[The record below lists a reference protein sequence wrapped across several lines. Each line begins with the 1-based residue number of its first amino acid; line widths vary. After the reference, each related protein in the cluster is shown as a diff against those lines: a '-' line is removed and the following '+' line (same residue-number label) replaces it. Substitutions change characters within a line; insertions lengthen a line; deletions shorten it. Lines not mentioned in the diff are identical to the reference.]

1 MSKKKRFVKREQRG
15 DKSKKMSIISFG
27 KPEPVLTTG
36 TDYREI
42 WYDTPPTTTPSRLTV
57 WRWRSLST

>member
-1 MSKKKRFVKREQRG
+1 MSKKKRFVKREPRG
-15 DKSKKMSIISFG
+15 NQSKKMSIISFG

-36 TDYREI
+36 TDYRKSG
-42 WYDTPPTTTPSRLTV
+42 TTTPPITTRSRLTA